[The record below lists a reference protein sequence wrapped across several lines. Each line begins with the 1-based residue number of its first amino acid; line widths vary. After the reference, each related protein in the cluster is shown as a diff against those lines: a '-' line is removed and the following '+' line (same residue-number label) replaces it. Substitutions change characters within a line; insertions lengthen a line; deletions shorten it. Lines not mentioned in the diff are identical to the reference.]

1 MITNNFAKR
10 HNGPQPQDVEKML
23 KTIGVSS
30 VEELID
36 KTIPKQ
42 IRLKGD
48 LNLPLGMN

>member
-10 HNGPQPQDVEKML
+10 HNGPQAEDVKKML

-30 VEELID
+30 IEELMD

-42 IRLKGD
+42 IR
-48 LNLPLGMN
+48 